1 MDNFASVKDKVAL
14 ITGAAVGI
22 GRACAEILA
31 SGGARVL
38 LTDINPEAL
47 QSTAEDLK
55 ARGYTVACA
64 EHNVVDQQ
72 RWAEVVDLCVE
83 RFGGLDILVNNAGIF
98 VGGLAINTTLEDMQR
113 LQEVNVNSIYMGT
126 QAAAKVMQPGASII
140 NLSSVV
146 ALKGLPGHSA
156 YGASKGAVRL
166 YSKHT
171 AVEFA
176 RMGLGI
182 RVNSVHP
189 GIIATAMSSQV
200 YQDFVDCG
208 MAADIDAARAMVA
221 ELTPLGREGRAEEVA
236 SIVRFLASDASSYCT
251 GSEFIVDGGG
261 SA

>member
-14 ITGAAVGI
+14 VTGAAVGI
-22 GRACAEILA
+22 GRATAEVLA
-31 SGGARVL
+31 SGGAKVV
-38 LTDINPEAL
+38 LTDINLDAL
-47 QSTAEDLK
+47 NSTAEHLK
-55 ARGYTVACA
+55 QKGYTVICA
-64 EHNVVDQQ
+64 EQNVVDPG
-72 RWAEVVDLCVE
+72 RWPEIVELCIE
-83 RFGGLDILVNNAGIF
+83 RFGSLDILVNNAGIF
-98 VGGLAINTTLEDMQR
+98 VGGLVVNNTLEELR
-113 LQEVNVNSIYMGT
+113 LVQDVNVNSIYMGT
-126 QAAAKVMQPGASII
+126 RAAAKVMQPGSSII

-146 ALKGLPGHSA
+146 AFKGLPGHSA

-166 YSKHT
+166 YTKHT

-189 GIIATAMSSQV
+189 GIVATAMSSQV

-208 MAADIDAARAMVA
+208 MASDLEDAKAKVA
-221 ELTPLGREGRAEEVA
+221 ELTPLGREGRVEEVA
-236 SIVRFLASDASSYCT
+236 NMVRFLASDASSYCT